1 MSIKKALFGGGVET
15 RATASYQGS
24 IQDWLPVKNIIGGV
38 VITKDNRFIKILEI
52 VPVNIYLKSA
62 EDRQAIVEAFA
73 AYLKI
78 APDHMQFEARTL
90 PADISRYVERMQEYA
105 KNEDNAYCREM
116 IQDNIQDI
124 GMGVASNALQHRF
137 FMVFQYESQMR
148 ASPNTVQGII
158 QRLNE
163 EADTARRYLDLCELE
178 VQEPRY
184 ADDFALELLYEII
197 NKRTSQRVKL
207 PEGVFDMTTAV
218 HGVYE
223 AQPQ

>member
-15 RATASYQGS
+15 NATASYQGS

-124 GMGVASNALQHRF
+124 GMGVASNALRTGSLWYSS
-137 FMVFQYESQMR
+137 MNRRCGRPPTPYRALSSGSMR
-148 ASPNTVQGII
+148 RLTPPVAIWICASW
-158 QRLNE
+158 RCRSR
-163 EADTARRYLDLCELE
+163 AM
-178 VQEPRY
+178 
-184 ADDFALELLYEII
+184 
-197 NKRTSQRVKL
+197 RTILRWNCSMRSSISAPASASNCRKACL
-207 PEGVFDMTTAV
+207 I
-218 HGVYE
+218 
-223 AQPQ
+223 